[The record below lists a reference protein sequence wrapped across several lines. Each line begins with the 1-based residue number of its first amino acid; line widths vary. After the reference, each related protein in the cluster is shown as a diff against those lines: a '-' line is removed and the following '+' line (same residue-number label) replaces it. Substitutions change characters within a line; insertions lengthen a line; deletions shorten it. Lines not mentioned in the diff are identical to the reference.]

1 MARRVLRRVTI
12 HDRYQLEFKLGYP
25 LTPGQETRY
34 KIDTYIFV
42 PRSLGIDRDTYTE
55 REFYR
60 DIQNYV
66 RMKTPRFRLRELLSA
81 PHSPLNNC
89 ERILHTQDPALL
101 KLKEEEL
108 ISSFKFLRAILKSA
122 IRAHLARYVWHH
134 GRKQFTPDLA
144 LPLAESVDELLETTQ
159 ELTRRYRA
167 LAPYVDV
174 EPIPTRLRQ
183 SYRLTDEAISLVVEE
198 GLLQAFLLVD
208 RHLDRATYRQ
218 RGAALKKRIEAHVQA
233 ELQHRQAMGY
243 GPPLRRKGDNEE
255 YLFRTSILKKYTS
268 SVLWLSTSVKRE
280 GTTLE
285 HVLYALAAGVSMVFA
300 TVVAFYFQLR
310 FGTFTFPVFVALVVG
325 YMFKDRIKEIG
336 RSLSARFLHNILYDR
351 RTVIHTQ
358 DRRHELGYVREKVE
372 YVSEKDV
379 PAEVLASRDRG
390 ILAELANDR
399 QGETIIRYTKAV
411 VLHADALDAVHTN
424 GLEIT
429 AINDI
434 MRYDIRPYLRKMDN
448 PTQRKWLL
456 ENGKLYRVR
465 CHKTYHLNFV
475 SVYRSVD
482 EPDQPTIYQR
492 TQVVLDRKGICR
504 IVLGDEELEQE
515 LEDEVWTDE
524 EQPARPVALPHQA

>member
-1 MARRVLRRVTI
+1 
-12 HDRYQLEFKLGYP
+12 
-25 LTPGQETRY
+25 
-34 KIDTYIFV
+34 
-42 PRSLGIDRDTYTE
+42 
-55 REFYR
+55 
-60 DIQNYV
+60 
-66 RMKTPRFRLRELLSA
+66 
-81 PHSPLNNC
+81 
-89 ERILHTQDPALL
+89 
-101 KLKEEEL
+101 
-108 ISSFKFLRAILKSA
+108 
-122 IRAHLARYVWHH
+122 
-134 GRKQFTPDLA
+134 
-144 LPLAESVDELLETTQ
+144 
-159 ELTRRYRA
+159 
-167 LAPYVDV
+167 
-174 EPIPTRLRQ
+174 
-183 SYRLTDEAISLVVEE
+183 
-198 GLLQAFLLVD
+198 
-208 RHLDRATYRQ
+208 
-218 RGAALKKRIEAHVQA
+218 
-233 ELQHRQAMGY
+233 
-243 GPPLRRKGDNEE
+243 
-255 YLFRTSILKKYTS
+255 FRTSILKKYTS

-285 HVLYALAAGVSMVFA
+285 HVLYALAAGVSMVFG

-310 FGTFTFPVFVALVVG
+310 FGTFTFPVFVALVLG

-372 YVSEKDV
+372 YVSEKEV